1 VKVDCL
7 ILDYANEVFDK
18 KPKRNDLWNIILS

>member
-1 VKVDCL
+1 L

-18 KPKRNDLWNIILS
+18 KPKRNDLWNIILVIERR